1 MSDICAICDKE
12 LSVGVKRFS
21 HLLKHLQ
28 DGTGY
33 ARLDLKHDYWY
44 FFPKIPKEL
53 RKHMKI
59 VTPDGS
65 KEKENENVSK
75 QA

>member
-1 MSDICAICDKE
+1 MSDLCVICGKPLPVD
-12 LSVGVKRFS
+12 SKRFG
-21 HLLKHLQ
+21 HLIKHLQ

-33 ARLDLKHDYWY
+33 ARLDVKHDYWY

-53 RKHMKI
+53 RKHIKI

>member
-33 ARLDLKHDYWY
+33 ARLDVKKNYWL
-44 FFPKIPKEL
+44 FFKKINSP
-53 RKHMKI
+53 
-59 VTPDGS
+59 VTDGS
-65 KEKENENVSK
+65 QQKET
-75 QA
+75 